1 MPLRIAVAGST
12 GFIGSAL
19 VPALVSAG
27 HSVVRITRGA
37 ASAPGSV
44 SWDPAHGLLD
54 GGALDGVDAVVNLAG
69 ESVDERWTADRKRR
83 ILASRVDATGLLA
96 RTIAAMPRRPS
107 VFVSASAV
115 GIYGDRGDEALD
127 ETSTTGGGFLG
138 EVGTAWEAAADPA
151 RAAGIRTVHTRFG
164 IVLAAHGGALAKML
178 PPFRLG
184 AGGKIASGAQWM
196 SWIALADV
204 VAGIAFVI
212 DAPAIAGPVNF
223 TAPTPVSNAD
233 FTHALGHALHRPTV
247 ATIPAFA
254 LKIAFGEMAQEVLVA
269 GQRVYPRVLEHAG
282 FGFRY
287 PVLGE
292 ALTSVLS
299 AA

>member
-1 MPLRIAVAGST
+1 MPLRIAVAGSS

-19 VPALVSAG
+19 VPALVAG
-27 HSVVRITRGA
+27 GHEIVRIVRGA

-44 SWDPAHGLLD
+44 SWDPARGQLD
-54 GGALDGVDAVVNLAG
+54 RSALDGVDAVVNLSG
-69 ESVDERWTADRKRR
+69 ESVDERWTADRKRQ

-96 RTIAAMPRRPS
+96 RTIAALPRRPAT
-107 VFVSASAV
+107 FVSASAV
-115 GIYGDRGDEALD
+115 GIYGDRGSESLD
-127 ETSTTGGGFLG
+127 ETSSTGGGFLG

-164 IVLAAHGGALAKML
+164 IVLGAHGGALAKML
-178 PPFRLG
+178 PPFKLG

-204 VAGIAFVI
+204 VGALGFVL
-212 DAPAIAGPVNF
+212 DVPGIAGPVNF
-223 TAPTPVSNAD
+223 TAPTPVTNAD

-254 LKIAFGEMAQEVLVA
+254 LKLAFGEMAQEVLVA
-269 GQRVYPRVLEHAG
+269 GQRVYPRVLERAG
-282 FGFRY
+282 YRFQY
-287 PVLGE
+287 AVLAD
-292 ALTSVLS
+292 ALQSVLS